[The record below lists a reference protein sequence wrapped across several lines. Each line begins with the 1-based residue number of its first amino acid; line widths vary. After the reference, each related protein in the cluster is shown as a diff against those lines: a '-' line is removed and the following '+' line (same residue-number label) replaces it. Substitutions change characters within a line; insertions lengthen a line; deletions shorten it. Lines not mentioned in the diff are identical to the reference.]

1 MDKYLEVN
9 NAFHKVIAEAS
20 DNVVLYELIVNMLSR
35 SFVYLVL
42 FGSFFELE
50 NNPSLD
56 EHREIVKALKEHNE
70 DKAVELV
77 RSHILSSCKSVDDL
91 TQKPRIYQYNAN
103 AMRSKISCEK
113 IKHPLM

>member
-42 FGSFFELE
+42 
-50 NNPSLD
+50 LD
-56 EHREIVKALKEHNE
+56 
-70 DKAVELV
+70 
-77 RSHILSSCKSVDDL
+77 
-91 TQKPRIYQYNAN
+91 PF
-103 AMRSKISCEK
+103 
-113 IKHPLM
+113 